1 MMGSDEALKALSTGV
16 IFAEM
21 NFLEKAR
28 EHILQALELDPI
40 VLERAPAPD
49 ECWLY
54 YAKAFAETDPER
66 AIAAFQRSASLNP
79 ATAYRVDQAW
89 RLADLLK
96 ERGLG

>member
-1 MMGSDEALKALSTGV
+1 V

-49 ECWLY
+49 ERWLFC
-54 YAKAFAETDPER
+54 AKAFAETDPER
-66 AIAAFQRSASLNP
+66 AIAAFRRAAALNP
-79 ATAYRVDQAW
+79 AAAYRVDPAW